1 MTVGARFLR
10 TVSLAATL
18 SFVPAALSQ
27 DAPPAGPAPGG
38 GGGAGAGAGGGI
50 PSTGGGNPGGGL
62 PGGGRPPGQ
71 QNPFPTDPRQQQQDR
86 FPEMQRPIFL
96 SGKVVMEDGTSPPE
110 PVTIERICNGN
121 PRPEGYTD
129 SKGRFS
135 FQLGQNLGMMADASV
150 SSGADSMGGG
160 FPGAPGGRGGMGGMN
175 SMGGV
180 RERDLMGCELR
191 AVLPGFRSEIVN
203 LSGRRFMD
211 NPDVGTII
219 LRRLANVEGLTL
231 SATSLAAPK
240 DAKKAFEK
248 GRELAKKNKLPEAQK
263 EFEKAVTVYPKY
275 ANAWSDLGR
284 VHEMQNRAE
293 DARTAYGKALE
304 ADGKLVQPYVQMA
317 LMYARENKWQECAE
331 LSGKAIKLNPYDYPQ
346 AYFYNAV
353 ANLNTQNLE
362 AAEKSARDGL
372 KSEGGKKI
380 AKMHHVLGIIL
391 AQKNDVPGAI
401 EHLKGYLGMLPANN
415 PDVATVKN
423 QLAQLEKVAGNVE
436 APKTAPAQ
444 QQ

>member
-1 MTVGARFLR
+1 
-10 TVSLAATL
+10 
-18 SFVPAALSQ
+18 
-27 DAPPAGPAPGG
+27 
-38 GGGAGAGAGGGI
+38 
-50 PSTGGGNPGGGL
+50 
-62 PGGGRPPGQ
+62 
-71 QNPFPTDPRQQQQDR
+71 
-86 FPEMQRPIFL
+86 MQRPVFL
-96 SGKVVMEDGTSPPE
+96 SGKVVLEDGTAPPE
-110 PVTIERICNGN
+110 PVTIERICGGN

-135 FQLGQNLGMMADASV
+135 FQLGQNQGMLADASI
-150 SSGADSMGGG
+150 GGG
-160 FPGAPGGRGGMGGMN
+160 PDSFPGAAGRSGMGGMGGMN
-175 SMGGV
+175 SMGGI

-191 AVLPGFRSEIVN
+191 AVLPGFRSELVN

-211 NPDVGTII
+211 NPDVGTIV

-263 EFEKAVTVYPKY
+263 ELEKAVTVYPKY

-284 VHEMQNRAE
+284 VHEMQNHTE
-293 DARTAYGKALE
+293 EARTAYGKALE

-317 LMYARENKWQECAE
+317 LMYARENKWQECAD
-331 LSGKAIKLNPYDYPQ
+331 LSGKAIRLNPYDYPQ
-346 AYFYNAV
+346 AYFFNAV
-353 ANLNTQNLE
+353 AHLNTQNLD
-362 AAEKSARDGL
+362 AAEKSAREGL

-380 AKMHHVLGIIL
+380 AKMHHVLGIVL

-401 EHLKGYLGMLPANN
+401 EHLKGYLGMLPANA

-423 QLAQLEKVAGNVE
+423 QLSQLEKVAGNVE
-436 APKTAPAQ
+436 APKSAAPAQ